1 MDWLFRAQSGL
12 NARRHRQAASGRESI
27 RYDAFISYSH
37 AKDRP
42 IAKALQSAMQR
53 LGKPWYRLRALRVF
67 RDDASLTANPDL
79 WGSIEA
85 ALRSARYFVLLASP
99 NAASSPW
106 VTREVAFWLEHK
118 SPSTLFIGLTESPL
132 ESPVWPGGI
141 PVPSN
146 LAGIF
151 TSEPRWVDLRRF
163 RTDASTGD
171 RGFMSLAADFSAAI
185 HGMPKEDLLSEEVR
199 QQRAALSLAVGAAVA
214 LFVIA
219 AVAIAERNRAENT
232 LAAATV
238 SANKLVG
245 DVAVK
250 LRGTIGIP
258 IDVVKALLAQVI
270 NLQDDLVRYNKDD
283 PALRRS
289 RAVAL
294 RESSQ
299 TLLIQGDNEAALRD
313 AMLARE
319 IIDELQRDYPASKEI
334 KRDRTLTL
342 NRIGEALSSAGLRE
356 EALDQFQQSLAIREE
371 LAANTRDV
379 EPQRDLA
386 LSYERVGD
394 ELFTLDRLREALAAY
409 NSSLAIRKTLA
420 QDHPDKPELQADLA
434 IGYDRLARMQGVN
447 EAALALYRQSL
458 DLRLKVVAAKPRE
471 ADWQRALASNHDD
484 IAKILLAT
492 GRRAEAIASFHEALR
507 IREELVAAN
516 PEIAQWHALHALSL
530 YFLANAGEQPRERY
544 TLALQML
551 RRLAVDG
558 RLPRNFRDLPEDIE
572 ARLKELP
579 E

>member
-1 MDWLFRAQSGL
+1 MPF
-12 NARRHRQAASGRESI
+12 
-27 RYDAFISYSH
+27 
-37 AKDRP
+37 
-42 IAKALQSAMQR
+42 
-53 LGKPWYRLRALRVF
+53 
-67 RDDASLTANPDL
+67 
-79 WGSIEA
+79 
-85 ALRSARYFVLLASP
+85 
-99 NAASSPW
+99 
-106 VTREVAFWLEHK
+106 
-118 SPSTLFIGLTESPL
+118 
-132 ESPVWPGGI
+132 
-141 PVPSN
+141 N

-151 TSEPRWVDLRRF
+151 TSEPRWIDLRRF
-163 RTDASTGD
+163 RADASTHD
-171 RGFMSLAADFSAAI
+171 REFMTLAADFSAAI
-185 HGMPKEDLLSEEVR
+185 QGMPKEDLLSEEVR
-199 QQRAALSLAVGAAVA
+199 QQRVALSLAVGAAAA

-250 LRGTIGIP
+250 LRGTIGVP

-289 RAVAL
+289 RAKAL

-313 AMLARE
+313 AMLSRE
-319 IIDELQRDYPASKEI
+319 IVDELQRDYPASKEI
-334 KRDRTLTL
+334 KRDRTLTM

-356 EALDQFQQSLAIREE
+356 EALDQFQQALAIREE
-371 LAANTRDV
+371 LAANERDV
-379 EPQRDLA
+379 EPQQDLA

-409 NSSLAIRKTLA
+409 DSSLAIRKTLA

-434 IGYDRLARMQGVN
+434 VGYDRLARMQGAS

-471 ADWQRALASNHDD
+471 ADWQRALAANHDD

-492 GRRAEAIASFHEALR
+492 ARPAEAVASFHEALR
-507 IREELVAAN
+507 IREELAAAN
-516 PEIAQWHALHALSL
+516 PEIAQWRALHALSL

-544 TLALQML
+544 TLALQIL
-551 RRLAVDG
+551 HRLAVDG
-558 RLPRNFRDLPEDIE
+558 RLPRNFKDLPEDIE
-572 ARLKELP
+572 TRLKALP